1 MKKQKKEANVTK
13 KNLVKLKRRQP
24 NRSRIG
30 DFIIYFFLILV
41 ALMMVFPLVFAI
53 NNALKP
59 LDELFMFP
67 PKVFAQN
74 PTLDNFSDLFVTMG
88 KSWVTFPRY
97 VFNTVFITVVG
108 TAGHLILASMAA
120 FVLAKY
126 DFPGGKTFFKL
137 VTVALMFSGYI
148 TAIPNYLI
156 INELGWIDTY
166 WAIII
171 PAFASPMGLFLMKQ
185 FMEGLPMS
193 PIEAAKID
201 GANEWKVFI
210 SIVMPNVKPAWL
222 TMIIFSVQ
230 GLWNNQAATFIYS
243 EEKKTLVYALQQI
256 QSGGIARTGQAAA
269 VTVVVMAVPILIFI
283 LSESQI
289 LEEMGKFRFERLRR
303 LVQVMKKTMKRLS
316 ALLIGMMIALSSA
329 MAVYADEGYTYNY
342 DYWEDIQYS
351 PDAYEVSG
359 VYSAVDFGLETGL
372 KTPSGLFV
380 YEDMI
385 YICDTGNNR
394 ILEIEETGSQ
404 TLELIRVIDSFKGG
418 EGPETFSSPQD
429 VAVTDDGYIFIADT
443 NNSRILKL
451 DMDLN
456 YVMEFTKPVD
466 ATFDQDLSFLPYKLA
481 IDTAGRVYCVAT
493 NVNKGLIKFE
503 ADGEFSGFIGA
514 TEVTYDWTDYIWK
527 RFATQAQREQMESFV
542 PTEYDNIY
550 MDYEGFIYACTTHVT
565 KSTLEDGTAD
575 PIRRLNMM
583 GSDIL
588 IRTVNGILLVI
599 SIGGM
604 AIFRSFFDHRYHSV

>member
-53 NNALKP
+53 NNALNP

-193 PIEAAKID
+193 LIEAAKID

-243 EEKKTLVYALQQI
+243 EEKKTLVFALQQI

-289 LEEMGKFRFERLRR
+289 LE
-303 LVQVMKKTMKRLS
+303 TM
-316 ALLIGMMIALSSA
+316 ASS
-329 MAVYADEGYTYNY
+329 
-342 DYWEDIQYS
+342 
-351 PDAYEVSG
+351 
-359 VYSAVDFGLETGL
+359 GL
-372 KTPSGLFV
+372 K
-380 YEDMI
+380 D
-385 YICDTGNNR
+385 
-394 ILEIEETGSQ
+394 
-404 TLELIRVIDSFKGG
+404 
-418 EGPETFSSPQD
+418 
-429 VAVTDDGYIFIADT
+429 
-443 NNSRILKL
+443 
-451 DMDLN
+451 
-456 YVMEFTKPVD
+456 
-466 ATFDQDLSFLPYKLA
+466 
-481 IDTAGRVYCVAT
+481 
-493 NVNKGLIKFE
+493 
-503 ADGEFSGFIGA
+503 
-514 TEVTYDWTDYIWK
+514 
-527 RFATQAQREQMESFV
+527 
-542 PTEYDNIY
+542 
-550 MDYEGFIYACTTHVT
+550 
-565 KSTLEDGTAD
+565 
-575 PIRRLNMM
+575 
-583 GSDIL
+583 
-588 IRTVNGILLVI
+588 
-599 SIGGM
+599 
-604 AIFRSFFDHRYHSV
+604 